1 MGSVDDSWIGAAVE
15 QEVQALHRVVLRLHH
30 VGPLRPV
37 AEVFAPCRVVFLE
50 RFFLQLRQVL
60 PRNQGTER
68 LAGLFRLVGEY
79 MDIRSI
85 AELAI
90 TLVSTDP
97 SLYSASLVKNG
108 KILVVDE

>member
-37 AEVFAPCRVVFLE
+37 AEVLAPCRVVFPE
-50 RFFLQLRQVL
+50 RFSPIQARF
-60 PRNQGTER
+60 PAKQGTER